1 MIKQAA
7 NVYLCTKEII
17 PLTMD
22 IDKLKEE
29 LNGYIVLSSDGSSK
43 ILLHN
48 NKYCAMKNLSDK
60 TINIV
65 SIADAECYIN

>member
-29 LNGYIVLSSDGSSK
+29 LNNRHVYFKDTDCRDTLAHLLEMDILSQSER
-43 ILLHN
+43 N
-48 NKYCAMKNLSDK
+48 Y
-60 TINIV
+60 
-65 SIADAECYIN
+65 

>member
-29 LNGYIVLSSDGSSK
+29 LSNRHVYFKDTDCRDTLVHLLEIDILSQSER
-43 ILLHN
+43 N
-48 NKYCAMKNLSDK
+48 C
-60 TINIV
+60 
-65 SIADAECYIN
+65 